1 MEIAMSLYELL
12 EEFVAADEAAHETA
26 DELEQDLVDFIDDL
40 WSHDH

>member
-1 MEIAMSLYELL
+1 MSLYELL
-12 EEFVAADEAAHETA
+12 EEFVAADESLAHETA